1 MTIYKP
7 SSFDGLFGP
16 YLNSVVI
23 ILEEFSG
30 DGISGPE
37 NIALFTSE
45 FIDLLGNKLPKAFK
59 VQFSFVRLFQVKFVF
74 WEWRRNHA
82 FVFCVFEIDDIMG
95 LNFAFELKILQI
107 AVQYEFPIAFA
118 LVLVDYRY
126 SFIYWLFN
134 QWPLIDVLFLN
145 AVFLGLNNLIV
156 FI

>member
-1 MTIYKP
+1 M
-7 SSFDGLFGP
+7 
-16 YLNSVVI
+16 
-23 ILEEFSG
+23 
-30 DGISGPE
+30 
-37 NIALFTSE
+37 
-45 FIDLLGNKLPKAFK
+45 
-59 VQFSFVRLFQVKFVF
+59 
-74 WEWRRNHA
+74 
-82 FVFCVFEIDDIMG
+82 FEIDDIMG

-145 AVFLGLNNLIV
+145 AVFLGLNDLIV